1 MKRFTRL
8 TATAAVI
15 VLCAPFVTGFALAT
29 TGPGYE
35 FVIGV
40 RLLKTGVA
48 FTRQQHVPR
57 GSTVQFVV
65 KNLSPQPRWFLI
77 GGRKTHLLR
86 PEQKETYYLGFETRG
101 KFRYRSW
108 GPNARAYSGTFV
120 VT

>member
-1 MKRFTRL
+1 MKRFARV
-8 TATAAVI
+8 TAAAAI
-15 VLCAPFVTGFALAT
+15 LTICAAFVTGVAQAT
-29 TGPGYE
+29 TGLGYE

-65 KNLSPQPRWFLI
+65 KNLSSQPRWFII
-77 GGRKTHLLR
+77 GGRRTRLLR
-86 PEQKETYYLGFETRG
+86 PNQKETYYLGFEIRG
-101 KFRYRSW
+101 KFSYRSW
-108 GPNARAYSGTFV
+108 GPHARPYRGTFV

>member
-1 MKRFTRL
+1 MKRFARV
-8 TATAAVI
+8 TAMAAVLM
-15 VLCAPFVTGFALAT
+15 VCVPFVSGFARAT
-29 TGPGYE
+29 TGLGYE

-57 GSTVQFVV
+57 GSTVQFVI
-65 KNLSPQPRWFLI
+65 KNLSPQPRWFVI

-86 PEQKETYYLGFETRG
+86 PNQKETYYLGFEIRG
-101 KFRYRSW
+101 KFKYRSW